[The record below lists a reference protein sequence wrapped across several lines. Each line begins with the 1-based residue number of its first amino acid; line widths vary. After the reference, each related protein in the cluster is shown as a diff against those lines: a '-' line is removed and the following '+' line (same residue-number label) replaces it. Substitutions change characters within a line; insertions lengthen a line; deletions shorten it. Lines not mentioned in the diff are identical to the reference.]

1 MRGFP
6 ALRFNQPVLSIVMK
20 RTDTVRYRH
29 YKGGIYELICEA
41 TLESDPS
48 VTMIVYRAANGTI
61 WTRPASV
68 FFELVELEG
77 GPVPRFAP
85 ID

>member
-1 MRGFP
+1 
-6 ALRFNQPVLSIVMK
+6 V
-20 RTDTVRYRH
+20 TVRYRH

-68 FFELVELEG
+68 FFEMIEHEG
-77 GPVPRFAP
+77 QSVPRFAP
-85 ID
+85 IN

>member
-1 MRGFP
+1 MLLQSLNR
-6 ALRFNQPVLSIVMK
+6 RES
-20 RTDTVRYRH
+20 VRYRH
-29 YKGGIYELICEA
+29 YKGGIYELVCEA
-41 TLESDPS
+41 TLESDPD

-68 FFELVELEG
+68 FFEPVEHEG
-77 GPVPRFAP
+77 ATVSRFTP